1 MSGFAELVAA
11 RRGVEF
17 VRHAILTFSGTWAKP
32 GTGYPSWVVA
42 GAADTLEAPVF
53 EVPVQAPWSFGFIGA
68 PNPNAASYA
77 KSVDIAVEW
86 AVAWILA
93 HPLQTFGL
101 GGYSQGAEAASRV
114 LLEIITPGGRLYHL
128 RYNFIGGY
136 SLGNP
141 MRGQGH
147 SGPALIDPGGRG
159 IAAKRL
165 PADLPATWVD
175 IGNPGDMYTSVPA
188 GPKLLDQQAGDNIT
202 ACYMAAIQLGLDI
215 NSATAI
221 LSALTGKGGLAEQ
234 VLELLANPLN
244 IGALA
249 KSVAVALQFVAQNPP
264 TGPHITYEWR
274 PVTADGRTGIQYA
287 VDHVGVIA
295 AATPAA
301 A

>member
-1 MSGFAELVAA
+1 MSGFGELLAA

-17 VRHAILTFSGTWAKP
+17 VRHAILTFAGTWAAP

-42 GAADTLEAPVF
+42 GAADTSDAPVF

-68 PNPNAASYA
+68 PNPNAPSYA
-77 KSVDIAVEW
+77 RSVDIAVEW
-86 AVAWILA
+86 AIAWILA
-93 HPLQTFGL
+93 HPRQTFGL

-114 LLEIITPGGRLYHL
+114 LLEIISPGGRLHHL
-128 RYNFIGGY
+128 RGNFIGGY
-136 SLGNP
+136 TIGNP

-147 SGPALIDPGGRG
+147 AGPGLVDPGGRG

-175 IGNPGDMYTSVPA
+175 IGNPGDMYTSVPT
-188 GPKLLDQQAGDNIT
+188 GQAGDNIT

-264 TGPHITYEWR
+264 TAPHITYEWR

-287 VDHVGVIA
+287 VDHLGAIA

>member
-1 MSGFAELVAA
+1 MTGMAELLAG

-17 VRHAILTFSGTWAKP
+17 VRHAILTFSGTWAAP

-42 GAADTLEAPVF
+42 GAADTLDAPVF
-53 EVPVQAPWSFGFIGA
+53 EVPVQAPWSFGFIGSPDPKA
-68 PNPNAASYA
+68 PSYA
-77 KSVDIAVEW
+77 ESVDIAVEW
-86 AVAWILA
+86 AIAWILA
-93 HPLQTFGL
+93 HPVQTFGL
-101 GGYSQGAEAASRV
+101 GGYSQGAEAMSRV

-128 RYNFIGGY
+128 RQNFIGGY

-141 MRGQGH
+141 MREENH
-147 SGPALIDPGGRG
+147 SGPGLLFSGGRG

-165 PADLPATWVD
+165 RNTPDTVVD
-175 IGNPGDMYTSVPA
+175 IVNPGDMYGSVPI
-188 GPKLLDQQAGDNIT
+188 GQAGDNIT

-234 VLELLANPLN
+234 VLELLSNPLN
-244 IGALA
+244 VGALA

-274 PVTADGRTGIQYA
+274 LVTADGRTGIQYA
-287 VDHVGVIA
+287 VDHLGAIA

-301 A
+301 AA